1 MSNLTVNPAS
11 YAPFATPEEY
21 IVSWTDLIWDD
32 FGLGRL
38 EEHYA
43 QDIVVHS
50 AYGPIS
56 GMDTV
61 LRNSLVKKATF
72 PNRIGTAEDVI
83 CEARG
88 NEAFISHHRVFH
100 SGKQEGISSYGL
112 ASTRQSESR
121 NLAICLVRDGLVVE
135 EWVVRDEFRVVTTL
149 GLDPEAVARELAF
162 TDEPGGLFDRP
173 APLDVLRIGESG
185 PRPAAHGDEAL
196 LVKEFIEQ
204 VWNGRHLERVHEFL
218 HPHVFC
224 ETTRG
229 RIVTRHRDYQIDLIQ
244 MLSAFP
250 DARIEVRDIAVATS
264 SDRGTRASLLWRL
277 TGTYDGAPVYGPV
290 TGSPIEILGASQ
302 FLLRG
307 GRIVHEWRVFDEI
320 AVLTQVVRA
329 RGDQPTPT
337 PTRPPVPGGA
347 EA

>member
-1 MSNLTVNPAS
+1 MSPLTVNPAA
-11 YAPFATPEEY
+11 YAPFDTPEDY
-21 IVSWTDLIWDD
+21 ILSWTDLIWDD

-38 EEHYA
+38 GEHYA
-43 QDIVVHS
+43 ADMVVHS
-50 AYGPIS
+50 AYGPIR
-56 GMDTV
+56 GMETV

-88 NEAFISHHRVFH
+88 GEAFISHHRVFH

-121 NLAICLVRDGLVVE
+121 NLAVCLVRSGLVVE
-135 EWVVRDEFRVVTTL
+135 EWVVRDEFRVVATL

-162 TDEPGGLFDRP
+162 TDESGGLFDRP
-173 APLDVLRIGESG
+173 APSDALRVGESG
-185 PRPAAHGDEAL
+185 PRPDSHGAEAR
-196 LVKEFIEQ
+196 LVKELIDQ
-204 VWNGRHLERVHEFL
+204 VWNGRHLERIGEFV

-229 RIVTRHRDYQIDLIQ
+229 RIVTRHRGYQVDLIQ

-250 DARIEVRDIAVATS
+250 DATIEVRDIAVASTA
-264 SDRGTRASLLWRL
+264 DRGTRASVLWRL
-277 TGTYDGAPVYGPV
+277 TGTYDGAPIYGPV
-290 TGSPIEILGASQ
+290 TGSPIEILGGSQ

-320 AVLTQVVRA
+320 AVLTQVARA
-329 RGDQPTPT
+329 RGDQPTALSA
-337 PTRPPVPGGA
+337 RSGA
-347 EA
+347 DE

>member
-1 MSNLTVNPAS
+1 MNPAS
-11 YAPFATPEEY
+11 HAPFATPEEY
-21 IVSWTDLIWDD
+21 ILAWTDTIWDD

-38 EEHYA
+38 DEHYA
-43 QDIVVHS
+43 KDMVVHG
-50 AYGPIS
+50 AYGPIR
-56 GMDTV
+56 GMETV
-61 LRNSLVKKATF
+61 LRTSLVKKATF

-88 NEAFISHHRVFH
+88 DDAFISHHRVFH

-112 ASTRQSESR
+112 PSTRQSESR
-121 NLAICLVRDGLVVE
+121 NLAICLVREGLVIE

-149 GLDPEAVARELAF
+149 GLDPQEVARNLAF

-173 APLDVLRIGESG
+173 APADVLSVGESG
-185 PRPAAHGDEAL
+185 PRPTTHTEEARF
-196 LVKEFIEQ
+196 VKEFIEQ
-204 VWNGRHLERVHEFL
+204 VWNGRHLEMIDEFT
-218 HPHVFC
+218 HPHLFC

-229 RIVTRHRDYQIDLIQ
+229 RIVTRHRSYQIDLIQ

-250 DARIEVRDIAVATS
+250 DATIELRDIAVNTDP
-264 SDRGTRASLLWRL
+264 DRGTRVSVLWRL
-277 TGTYDGAPVYGPV
+277 AGTYDGAPIYGPL
-290 TGSPIEILGASQ
+290 TGSPIEVLGASQ

-320 AVLTQVVRA
+320 AVLTQVARA
-329 RGDQPTPT
+329 RGDQPVATPAAQ
-337 PTRPPVPGGA
+337 PIVGGL